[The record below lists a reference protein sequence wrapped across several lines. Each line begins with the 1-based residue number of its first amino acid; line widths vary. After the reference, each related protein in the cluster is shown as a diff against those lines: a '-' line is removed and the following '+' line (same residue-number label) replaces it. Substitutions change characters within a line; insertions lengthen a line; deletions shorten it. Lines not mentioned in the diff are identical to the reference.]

1 MNNQSDRNWCIVKDE
16 QGNRYRLRI
25 RKLTPTEYGRLMD
38 VSDSDINRMKRANIS
53 NTQMYRQF
61 GNSIVVSCM
70 HGIFKNLFTERKKP
84 LKVFEAFAGYGS
96 QRMALERLHKE
107 MPQFNYEIV
116 GISEIDKFAIQS
128 YNAIHGATHNY
139 GDISTIDWNTVPD
152 FDLFTYS
159 FPCTDISL
167 AGRQKG
173 LDEGSGTRSSLL
185 WQCRKAIV
193 EKRPKYL
200 LMENVKALTYKKF
213 RPFLDKWIAELETYG
228 YKNFWKVLNAK
239 DFGVPQ
245 NRERVFMVS
254 ILDPKAT
261 FSFPEPQ
268 ELNRTIKDVLE
279 PSVEDSYFL
288 TDEKVRKLLIDATPE
303 QLQKVGLM
311 TCER

>member
-1 MNNQSDRNWCIVKDE
+1 MNTQQNREWCIVRDA

-38 VSDSDINRMKRANIS
+38 VSDCDIGKMIDSGIS
-53 NTQMYRQF
+53 KTQMYKQF

-70 HGIFKNLFTERKKP
+70 VGIFRNLFAKRTVP

-96 QRMALERLHKE
+96 QRMALERLHNE
-107 MPQFNYEIV
+107 NPQFSYKVV
-116 GISEIDKFAIQS
+116 GISEIDEFAIQS

-139 GDISTIDWNTVPD
+139 GDISTIDWKFVPD

-159 FPCTDISL
+159 FPCTDISM
-167 AGRQKG
+167 AGRQQG
-173 LDEGSGTRSSLL
+173 LKEDSGTRSSLL
-185 WQCRKAIV
+185 WQCRKAIAT
-193 EKRPKYL
+193 KRPKYL

-213 RPFLDKWIAELETYG
+213 RPYLNKWIAELESYG

-254 ILDPKAT
+254 ILDKDAK

-268 ELNRTIKDVLE
+268 ELKCTIQDCLEHDVAE
-279 PSVEDSYFL
+279 SYFL
-288 TDEKVRKLLIDATPE
+288 SEDKVRKLLIDVAPE
-303 QLQKVGLM
+303 QLQKVGM
-311 TCER
+311 TPCAR